1 MLSRSCLFIGLAS
14 LLLLGAGFYGI
25 ARWVYQSL
33 ENAGSGWESTLLR
46 WEESLGEPLWE
57 DIQRSHPP
65 ITNERSTLALDRL
78 LYRLCA
84 PNGVDTA
91 GLHRHLIQNSEVNAF
106 ALPGRRLVV
115 QSGLLQSAHG
125 PDEVAGVL
133 AHELAHAELSH
144 VRQKIIK
151 EAGLSLLMTWIGAGL
166 GLGQFGI
173 HDLARMLTSTAF
185 DRQLESQADR
195 QAVEYL
201 QKAGINPEAFA
212 VFMDRLAAKE
222 KGNPAPPVWLSTHP
236 ASPERASQIRQLAQK
251 NQEHRSYR
259 PSLSAS
265 DWAALKYSPNP

>member
-1 MLSRSCLFIGLAS
+1 M
-14 LLLLGAGFYGI
+14 YGI
-25 ARWVYQSL
+25 TRYVTKIL
-33 ENAGSGWESTLLR
+33 ENPEWVNTLAK

-65 ITNERSTLALDRL
+65 VEHPSAALALDRL
-78 LYRLCA
+78 LYRLCT
-84 PNGVDTA
+84 PNGIDTA
-91 GLHRHLIQNSEVNAF
+91 GLHRHLIQNPEVNAF

-115 QSGLLQSAHG
+115 QSGLIQSAQG

-151 EAGLSLLMTWIGAGL
+151 EAGLNLLMDWIGGGL
-166 GLGQFGI
+166 GLGNFGI

-195 QAVEYL
+195 KAVEYL
-201 QKAGINPEAFA
+201 QKAGINPESFA

-236 ASPERASQIRQLAQK
+236 ASPARPSQIRELAQK
-251 NQEHRSYR
+251 NQERIPYSS
-259 PSLSAS
+259 SLSSS
-265 DWAALKYSPNP
+265 DWSTLKKCTNP

>member
-1 MLSRSCLFIGLAS
+1 MGTAI
-14 LLLLGAGFYGI
+14 YGI
-25 ARWVYQSL
+25 VRYVTNII
-33 ENAGSGWESTLLR
+33 ENPEWKETLAQWEQT
-46 WEESLGEPLWE
+46 LGEPLWE

-78 LYRLCA
+78 LDRLCT
-84 PNGVDTA
+84 PNGIDTA
-91 GLHRHLIQNSEVNAF
+91 GLHRHLIQNPEVNAF

-115 QSGLLQSAHG
+115 QSGLLQSAQG

-151 EAGLSLLMTWIGAGL
+151 EAGLSLLMAWISGGL
-166 GLGQFGI
+166 GLGNSGI

-185 DRQLESQADR
+185 DRKLESQADR
-195 QAVEYL
+195 KAVEYL

-212 VFMDRLAAKE
+212 VFMDRLADKE

-236 ASPERASQIRQLAQK
+236 ASPARASQIRQLAQK
-251 NQEHRSYR
+251 NQERIPYR
-259 PSLSAS
+259 ASLSPS
-265 DWAALKYSPNP
+265 DWTALKNSSNP

>member
-1 MLSRSCLFIGLAS
+1 MLSRSCLFIGLAA
-14 LLLLGAGFYGI
+14 LLLLSAGFYGL
-25 ARWVYQSL
+25 ARWAYRSL
-33 ENAGSGWESTLLR
+33 EQAESGWESTLMR

-78 LYRLCA
+78 LDRLCT
-84 PNGVDTA
+84 PNGIDTA
-91 GLHRHLIQNSEVNAF
+91 GLHRHLIQNPEVNAF

-115 QSGLLQSAHG
+115 QSGLLQSAQG

-151 EAGLSLLMTWIGAGL
+151 EAGLSLLMAWISGGL
-166 GLGQFGI
+166 GFGHSGI

-195 QAVEYL
+195 KAVEYL
-201 QKAGINPEAFA
+201 TKAGINPEAFA

-222 KGNPAPPVWLSTHP
+222 KGDPAPPVWLSTHP
-236 ASPERASQIRQLAQK
+236 SSPVRASQIRQLAPNK
-251 NQEHRSYR
+251 LDKISFS
-259 PSLSAS
+259 PSLSDT
-265 DWAALKYSPNP
+265 DWTALKNSTNP